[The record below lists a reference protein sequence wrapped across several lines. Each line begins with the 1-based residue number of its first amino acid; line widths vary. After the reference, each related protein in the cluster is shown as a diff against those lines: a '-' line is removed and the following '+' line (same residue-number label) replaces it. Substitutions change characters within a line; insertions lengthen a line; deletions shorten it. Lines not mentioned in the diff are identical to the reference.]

1 MNIVS
6 TFTIL
11 GDVVVRWS
19 YLINNMLFLESG
31 ELQDCVE
38 CVTTGLTGMLNSF
51 YHQPKICYNNN
62 NNSHYFAILSQDTIP
77 TYL

>member
-51 YHQPKICYNNN
+51 YQQPIDIIIIT
-62 NNSHYFAILSQDTIP
+62 FLIP